1 MNGVVSGGL
10 LVGESEARVAPG
22 DFPVEGVLRLG
33 TVRHE
38 ERAEFPQSG
47 FHLFLGAAR
56 PIAGALAGRPL
67 AVEPV
72 GLRPQTLSSLEKC
85 GVGLGVGL
93 DRNPRVGGCLG
104 RDPSVAVEEVG
115 DAVEGSAQ
123 RRTQKTQSERR

>member
-1 MNGVVSGGL
+1 MNGMVSGGL
-10 LVGESEARVAPG
+10 LVGELEARIAPG
-22 DFPVEGVLRLG
+22 DFPVEGVLCLG
-33 TVRHE
+33 AVRHE

-56 PIAGALAGRPL
+56 PVAGALAGRTL

-72 GLRPQTLSSLEKC
+72 GLRPQALSSLEKC
-85 GVGLGVGL
+85 GVALGVGL

-104 RDPSVAVEEVG
+104 LDPGLATEKFG

-123 RRTQKTQSERR
+123 RRTQNTQSERR

>member
-1 MNGVVSGGL
+1 MNGVASGGL
-10 LVGESEARVAPG
+10 LVGELEARVAPG

-33 TVRHE
+33 AVRHE

-56 PIAGALAGRPL
+56 PVAGALAGRAL

-85 GVGLGVGL
+85 GVDLGVGL
-93 DRNPRVGGCLG
+93 DCGPRVGRCLG
-104 RDPSVAVEEVG
+104 LDPGLAVEEVG

>member
-1 MNGVVSGGL
+1 MNGVFSGGL

-22 DFPVEGVLRLG
+22 DFPVEGVLRLD

-56 PIAGALAGRPL
+56 PVAGALAGRTL
-67 AVEPV
+67 TVEPV
-72 GLRPQTLSSLEKC
+72 GLRSQALGSLEKC

-93 DRNPRVGGCLG
+93 DRGLRVGRCLG
-104 RDPSVAVEEVG
+104 LDPGLAVEEAG

>member
-1 MNGVVSGGL
+1 MNGVFSGGL

-22 DFPVEGVLRLG
+22 DFPVEGVLRLD

-47 FHLFLGAAR
+47 FHLFLGATR
-56 PIAGALAGRPL
+56 PVAGALAGRTL

-72 GLRPQTLSSLEKC
+72 GLRPQTLGSLEKC
-85 GVGLGVGL
+85 GVALSVGL
-93 DRNPRVGGCLG
+93 DRSLRVGGCLG
-104 RDPSVAVEEVG
+104 PDPGLATEKFG

-123 RRTQKTQSERR
+123 RRTQNTQSERR